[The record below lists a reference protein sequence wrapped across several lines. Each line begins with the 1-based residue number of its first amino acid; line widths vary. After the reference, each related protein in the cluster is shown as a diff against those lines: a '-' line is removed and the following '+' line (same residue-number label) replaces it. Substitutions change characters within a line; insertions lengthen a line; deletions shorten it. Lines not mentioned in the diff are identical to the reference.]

1 MRTCRSTYA
10 RATKVHERAAQMHEE
25 AAERARLAGDGELE
39 AVERAFAE
47 KERRAAKNA
56 RERDASTVGVLVSLG
71 L

>member
-10 RATKVHERAAQMHEE
+10 RAAKVHERAAQMHDQ
-25 AAERARLAGDGELE
+25 AAERARLAGSADLE
-39 AVERAFAE
+39 AVEREFAE

-56 RERDASTVGVLVSLG
+56 RDRDASTVGVLVSLG